1 MRSSP
6 VDDDAKSSLHE
17 RAKRCSLARRQL
29 PRLGEQRLGNLHRR
43 LAHIYTVPQAR
54 TYSNHHSIAFRAV
67 SMRDRLRPAALYAR
81 TARRLAVAPGV
92 PLRKR
97 VGALDDRLVFV
108 FGSPRSG
115 TTFTAGA
122 IGGVPGFVDLSEVA
136 ALKAE
141 IPVLVSQPAAHAAR
155 RIRRILD
162 TTRRVGLVPGIRG
175 VEQTPEDA
183 YVLDAIALAYP
194 DARFVHVVRDGRD
207 VVCSLLERG
216 WLSERRDGADDAGL
230 AYGPHARFWVEPGRE
245 QEFRAASDA
254 RRAAWA
260 WRRYVTT
267 ALGGLAGRPNAL
279 EIRYERLAADPKGV
293 ARELAAFLDAPA
305 GPLAATLG
313 AVHARSV
320 GRYRE
325 QLTPDQLADVEDEAG
340 ELLRDLGYPAT

>member
-1 MRSSP
+1 M
-6 VDDDAKSSLHE
+6 
-17 RAKRCSLARRQL
+17 
-29 PRLGEQRLGNLHRR
+29 
-43 LAHIYTVPQAR
+43 
-54 TYSNHHSIAFRAV
+54 RAV
-67 SMRDRLRPAALYAR
+67 SVDDLFRPAALYAR

-97 VGALDDRLVFV
+97 VGRLDDRLVFV

-141 IPVLVSQPAAHAAR
+141 IPMLASQPVADAAAR
-155 RIRRILD
+155 IRQILD
-162 TTRRVGLVPGIRG
+162 TTRRVGLVAGVRG

-183 YVLDAIALAYP
+183 YVIEAIAQAYP
-194 DARFVHVVRDGRD
+194 NAQFVHVVRDGRD

-216 WLSERRDGADDAGL
+216 WLSERSDGADDAGL

-245 QEFRAASDA
+245 QEFREASDA

-260 WRRYVTT
+260 WRRYVT
-267 ALGGLAGRPNAL
+267 AALAGLDGRSNAFEL
-279 EIRYERLAADPKGV
+279 RYERLAAEPAAT

-305 GPLAATLG
+305 GPLTATLG
-313 AVHARSV
+313 AVHTRSV

-325 QLTPDQLADVEDEAG
+325 QLTSAQLADVEDEAG
-340 ELLRDLGYPAT
+340 PLLRQLGYDA